1 MNLTASD
8 RTQEMLEREQIAN
21 RKKHWVRL
29 VTACNSKCLFCLD
42 ADTPRNVYIP
52 LDEIKADLDRGRAE
66 LDADKVILSG
76 GEGSL
81 HPKFFDAI
89 RYAKSIG
96 YDRVQTVTN
105 GWNYADK
112 AFYEAAIEAGLG
124 EITFSLH
131 GHTEALHDHL
141 TQHPGSF
148 KRICKAILRAA
159 RDRRIISNVDVVING
174 LNVAHIDQ
182 IVELA
187 IRMGIHEF
195 DLLHVIPQSNAFR
208 NRDTMFYDVR
218 EHLPKLQKVFKL
230 NRHPGFYIWTNRF
243 PIPFLEGLEDLI
255 QDPHKMLDEVNG
267 RRFQV
272 ARYLDEGEPLDC
284 RQPERC
290 QHCFIEPFCTTMDR
304 VVARQKAQGWEIW
317 WVGRELADPRTAPP
331 GVKQLGVEVDAPA
344 DLEPLFDR
352 TSLGI
357 YARIDEPGPVERRP
371 GLTLVAH
378 TPAHL
383 DAWIDTH
390 DLVIHLTAD
399 TAAWM
404 LANKDRV
411 EAALSR
417 IHLHQPSHEKMATAA
432 EQDVRNPAAFF
443 LELNLPVRTSGLPA
457 CMAPHTVL
465 VDEPAL
471 LPAKVYDAETGRPYW
486 KELARYHIAKRYR
499 GKSTRCADCRL
510 NSRCEGIAINMIRD
524 QGLKQARPLVSGPW
538 AEEAE
543 RQLVA
548 RHPEPPLSLATGLPP
563 ESVVDSLPGYA
574 PPTEAVIDPLA
585 VIHMERQA
593 RWEARKARD
602 EARIAAKQAEAD
614 ATVPPGKG

>member
-1 MNLTASD
+1 MTTTASD
-8 RTQEMLEREQIAN
+8 RQQEMLAREQIAN

-52 LDEIKADLDRGRAE
+52 IEQIKAELDRGRSE

-89 RYAKSIG
+89 RYAKEIG

-112 AFYEAAIEAGLG
+112 DFYEGALEAGLG

-131 GHTEALHDHL
+131 GHTEELHDHL

-174 LNVAHIDQ
+174 LNVAHIDK

-218 EHLPKLQKVFKL
+218 DHLEKLQKVFKL

-255 QDPHKMLDEVNG
+255 QDPHKMIDEVNG

-272 ARYLDEGEPLDC
+272 GRYLDEGVALDC
-284 RQPERC
+284 REPERC

-304 VVARQKAQGWEIW
+304 VVARQRAKGWEVW
-317 WVGRELADPRTAPP
+317 WVGRELDDPRTAPP
-331 GVKQLGVEVDAPA
+331 GVKQLGVHVASVEDLPA
-344 DLEPLFDR
+344 LFDR

-357 YARIDEPGPVERRP
+357 YAQVDEPGPIEPRK
-371 GLTLVAH
+371 GLTLVAD
-378 TPAHL
+378 TGAHL
-383 DAWIDTH
+383 EAWIDQH
-390 DLVIHLTAD
+390 DLVVHLNTD
-399 TAAWM
+399 TAVWM
-404 LANKDRV
+404 LANRDRV
-411 EAALSR
+411 EKALPR
-417 IHLHQPSHEKMATAA
+417 LHLHQPSHEKMAQAA
-432 EQDVRNPAAFF
+432 ESDVRTPAGFF
-443 LELNLPVRTSGLPA
+443 LKLNLPIRTSGLAA
-457 CMAPHTVL
+457 CMAPNTKL
-465 VDEPAL
+465 VDEPAI
-471 LPAKVYDAETGRPYW
+471 LPANLYDAERGRLHW
-486 KELARYHIAKRYR
+486 KDLAKYHIAKRYR

-510 NSRCEGIAINMIRD
+510 NDRCEGIAINMIRD
-524 QGLKQARPLVSGPW
+524 QGLKQARPLVSGDW
-538 AEEAE
+538 ADEAE
-543 RQLVA
+543 KQLVA
-548 RHPEPPLSLATGLPP
+548 RFPEPPLRLANGRPTEP
-563 ESVVDSLPGYA
+563 VVDSLPGYA
-574 PPTEAVIDPLA
+574 PPTEATKDPLA
-585 VIHMERQA
+585 VIHLERQA
-593 RWEARKARD
+593 KWEARKARD
-602 EARIAAKQAEAD
+602 EARIAAAAAED
-614 ATVPPGKG
+614 